1 MSWYPTVAVI
11 AMLVSP
17 KNAQIEAQLA
27 DFQVTTRSLGRDQ
40 IVLNASTENEIDT
53 ANSGYDP
60 NLADLR
66 IPWQGIL
73 RRGTVGG
80 ACRDLD

>member
-1 MSWYPTVAVI
+1 VSLLAYLLDAKRVGPLHELVPNVAVI

-53 ANSGYDP
+53 ANSG
-60 NLADLR
+60 
-66 IPWQGIL
+66 
-73 RRGTVGG
+73 
-80 ACRDLD
+80 